1 MTATIFKQRYQIQQE
16 LGRKIGCK
24 TWRAIDLQTQQPVVV
39 KLLLF
44 GEDFDWQDLKLFE
57 REAEILKTLDRPDIP
72 RYLDYFEIDTPTEQ
86 GFALVQTYV
95 ADRSLEAHVQAGRTF
110 SEAEV
115 KHIARSL
122 LAILQYLHAQQPP
135 IIHRDIKPSNIL
147 LSDRSGNSPGCVY
160 LVDFGS
166 VQTLAAA
173 EGGTITV
180 VGTYG
185 YMPPEQFGGRCVPAS
200 DLYGLG
206 ATLIYLATGLHPTEL
221 PQQALQIQFRQAAL
235 QLSPAFADWL
245 GWMTEPSLDR
255 RLASA
260 SAALSA
266 LEKPRSRSISSNQ
279 PPLEQPRGS
288 KIQVKQTSRQ
298 VEIRFP
304 ASGSAIGFLALSS
317 LSITALLSLLVLAA
331 GEGTG
336 MGDLILLL
344 LAAAILL
351 GWCVWGTIWAYKQ
364 VRVKIDAT
372 HVFVAHHCLGRQW
385 LAHPPIL
392 RRDIDRVAVS
402 HLPKVPHSVTFFTA
416 KTQYSIPRSQH
427 LTLAEQEWLAQE
439 IDRELSRP

>member
-1 MTATIFKQRYQIQQE
+1 MTEKILKQRYQIQKE
-16 LGRKIGCK
+16 LGRQIGRK
-24 TWRAIDLQTQQPVVV
+24 TWQAIDLQTQQPVVV

-57 REAEILKTLDRPDIP
+57 REAEILNTLDRPEIP
-72 RYLDYFEIDTPTEQ
+72 RYLDYFEVDTPTEQ

-95 ADRSLEAHVQAGRTF
+95 ADRSLEAHMQAGRTF
-110 SEAEV
+110 SETEV

-135 IIHRDIKPSNIL
+135 VIHRDIKPSNIL
-147 LSDRSGNSPGCVY
+147 LSDRSGNSPGRVY

-200 DLYGLG
+200 DLYSLG

-221 PQQALQIQFRQAAL
+221 PQQALQIQFRPAAL

-245 GWMTEPSLDR
+245 TWMTEPSPDS

-266 LEKPRSRSISSNQ
+266 LEKPRSRSIQSTQ
-279 PPLEQPRGS
+279 PYLEQPRGS
-288 KIQVKQTSRQ
+288 NIQVKQTARQ
-298 VEIRFP
+298 FEILFP
-304 ASGSAIGFLALSS
+304 ASGIGLGFLAFLS
-317 LSITALLSLLVLAA
+317 LSITAMFSLLVLAA
-331 GEGTG
+331 GERKV
-336 MGDLILLL
+336 MSDLIFMILG
-344 LAAAILL
+344 AAIAL
-351 GWCVWGTIWAYKQ
+351 GLAVWVAVSLCKR
-364 VRVKIDAT
+364 VRVNIDAT
-372 HVFVAHHCLGRQW
+372 HLFMVGELLGRRW
-385 LAHPPIL
+385 LIHPPLL
-392 RRDIDRVAVS
+392 RSNIDRVEICR
-402 HLPKVPHSVTFFTA
+402 LPKLPESVEIVTPTVR
-416 KTQYSIPRSQH
+416 YSIPRSQH
-427 LTLAEQEWLAQE
+427 LTLAEKEWLIQE
-439 IDRELSRP
+439 IDQQLRK